1 MRRGITAALAAVLT
15 AASAAAFAQA
25 PAGDAARGKGLF
37 MQDMCWT
44 CHGTEG
50 HGGPYGPRLAPK
62 PMPLEGLVSQVRH
75 PRASM
80 PPYDATFASDQD
92 LADIH
97 AYLGSIRPGPKAS
110 DLALLKE

>member
-1 MRRGITAALAAVLT
+1 MRHGIPAALAAVL
-15 AASAAAFAQA
+15 AAACAAAFAQG
-25 PAGDAARGKGLF
+25 GDAARGKALY
-37 MQDMCWT
+37 MKEMCWT

-50 HGGPYGPRLAPK
+50 EGGPYGPRLAPK
-62 PMPLEGLVSQVRH
+62 PVPLEGLAGQVRH

-80 PPYDATFASDQD
+80 PPYDAAFVSDQD

-97 AYLGSIRPGPKAS
+97 AYLDSIPPGPKAS

>member
-1 MRRGITAALAAVLT
+1 MRKGITAALAAVLA
-15 AASAAAFAQA
+15 AASATAFAQA
-25 PAGDAARGKGLF
+25 PAGDAARGKAAYTK
-37 MQDMCWT
+37 DMCWT

-50 HGGPYGPRLAPK
+50 HGSQYGPRLAPK
-62 PMPLEGLVSQVRH
+62 PMALEGLVGQVRH

-80 PPYDATFASDQD
+80 PPYDAGFTSDQD

-97 AYLGSIRPGPKAS
+97 AYLASIKPGPKAG